1 MDLLTAF
8 GAGFAA
14 GLALAVPLGAIGVLL
29 VREGTL
35 RGWRRG
41 APAALAVATVDAL
54 YCIAAVTLGAVLAPV
69 IAAWAPWPRIV
80 GGVVLVGIAI
90 HGLLRLR
97 RTGSGAP
104 PAGGPTDTP
113 SWRRYVAF
121 LALTA
126 INPATLVYFAAV
138 VTGMASL
145 VAAPAAGALFVA
157 GVAIASLGWQLL
169 LVLGGAALRWTTGPR
184 TQRVTAWVGNGIVGV
199 LGILLIAGV
208 IG

>member
-1 MDLLTAF
+1 MSLLTAF
-8 GAGFAA
+8 GAGVAA
-14 GLALAVPLGAIGVLL
+14 GLALAMPLGAIGVLL

-41 APAALAVATVDAL
+41 APAALAVATVDTL

-80 GGVVLVGIAI
+80 GGIVLLGIAA

-97 RTGSGAP
+97 RAPGAP
-104 PAGGPTDTP
+104 PAGGPAGVP
-113 SWRRYVAF
+113 SWRRFVAF

-145 VAAPAAGALFVA
+145 VSEPAAGALFVA
-157 GVAIASLGWQLL
+157 GVALASLAWQLL
-169 LVLGGAALRWTTGPR
+169 LVLAGAALRWTTGPR
-184 TQRVTAWVGNGIVGV
+184 TQRVTAWVGNGVVAI